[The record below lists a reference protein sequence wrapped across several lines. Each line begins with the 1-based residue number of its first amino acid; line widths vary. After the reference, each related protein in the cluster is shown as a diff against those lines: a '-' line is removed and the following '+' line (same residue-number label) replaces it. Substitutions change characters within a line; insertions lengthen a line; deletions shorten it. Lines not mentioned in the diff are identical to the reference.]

1 MWYSVGMSQKVIVTH
16 DGKFHA
22 DDCFAVAAL
31 LLLEKDAKVVR
42 TRDEKLFASA
52 DFVVD
57 VGGVADGARNRFDH
71 HQRGGAGERS
81 NGIPYAAFGLVWKKF
96 GAELSG
102 SEEAAASLDARLV
115 APIDAHDNGVDIVSP
130 RFDAVH
136 PYEISDAIKS
146 FTPSWEEEQNLD
158 ARFADA
164 ASFAKRILEREIAR
178 SQARLKGIRA
188 VIAAYEA
195 AADKRLIILPEDYSW
210 KETLATFPEPL
221 FVVHPQDGKW
231 RLACVRDNPS
241 VFKNRKDLPESW
253 AGLREEE
260 LAKVTGVA
268 DAIFC
273 HRNRFTAAARS
284 RGGVL
289 ALANLALAD

>member
-1 MWYSVGMSQKVIVTH
+1 MAQKVIVTH

-22 DDCFAVAAL
+22 DDCFAIAAL

-42 TRDEKLFASA
+42 TRDASLFATA

-57 VGGVADGARNRFDH
+57 VGGEYDAARNRFDH
-71 HQRGGAGERS
+71 HQKDGAGVRK
-81 NGIPYAAFGLVWKKF
+81 NGIPFAAFGLVWKKF
-96 GAELSG
+96 GEKLSG
-102 SEEAAASLDARLV
+102 STDAAASLETRLV
-115 APIDAHDNGVDIVSP
+115 VPIDAHDNGVDIASARFEGVSP
-130 RFDAVH
+130 
-136 PYEISDAIKS
+136 YEVSDVIKA
-146 FTPSWEEEQNLD
+146 FTPTSEEEQNLD

-178 SQARLKGIRA
+178 VQARIKGERA
-188 VIAAYEA
+188 VALAYEA
-195 AADKRLIILPEDYSW
+195 VADRRLIILPEDYSW
-210 KETLATFPEPL
+210 KETLAKFPEPL

-231 RLACVRDNPS
+231 RLVCVRDNPS
-241 VFKNRKDLPESW
+241 VFANRKDLPERW

-260 LAKVTGVA
+260 LARETGVA

-284 RGGVL
+284 REGAL
-289 ALANLALAD
+289 ALAALALQAL

>member
-1 MWYSVGMSQKVIVTH
+1 MSQKVILTH

-31 LLLEKDAKVVR
+31 LLVEKNAKVVR
-42 TRDEKLFASA
+42 TRDEALVATA

-57 VGGVADGARNRFDH
+57 VGGEYDAARNRFDH
-71 HQRGGAGERS
+71 HQRGGAGERT
-81 NGIPYAAFGLVWKKF
+81 NGIPFAAFGLVWKKF
-96 GAELSG
+96 GEKLSG
-102 SEEAAASLDARLV
+102 SSEAAASLDARLV
-115 APIDAHDNGVDIVSP
+115 APIDAHDNGVDIVGT
-130 RFDAVH
+130 RFDGVH
-136 PYEISDAIKS
+136 PYEISDAIKA
-146 FTPSWEEEQNLD
+146 FTPTWEEEQNLD

-178 SQARLKGIRA
+178 VQARIKGARA
-188 VIAAYEA
+188 VAEAYEA
-195 AADKRLIILPEDYSW
+195 AADKRLVILSEDYSW
-210 KETLATFPEPL
+210 KDSLAGSPEPL

-241 VFKNRKDLPESW
+241 VFVNRRDLPESW

-284 RGGVL
+284 RAGAL
-289 ALANLALAD
+289 ALAALALAR